1 MWLQIIAF
9 RQEQS
14 FIIIY
19 HVLYVSEIIQR
30 ETISFKKIVDGQ
42 VTCFFFLRNFIVN
55 LVNIN
60 IIKTLWPT
68 VDLNTWSPSSNGF
81 FQHDESR
88 RSRGPG
94 LLPRSS
100 FNSQLSITHG
110 SFYKKIPTD
119 PFNIPRYPKIQIWKD
134 FLGEFGVSVENV
146 WLSYGLMRSHVLQA
160 LRSNLKYVL
169 ECFPP
174 NTVHQKTLST
184 KWVPRSVYFDCMSF
198 HKGQN
203 SMPALCTD
211 Y

>member
-1 MWLQIIAF
+1 M
-9 RQEQS
+9 
-14 FIIIY
+14 
-19 HVLYVSEIIQR
+19 
-30 ETISFKKIVDGQ
+30 
-42 VTCFFFLRNFIVN
+42 TCFFLFKEFYSKLSKHKHHQNPMANCWSKHMEPFIQR
-55 LVNIN
+55 
-60 IIKTLWPT
+60 
-68 VDLNTWSPSSNGF
+68 F
-81 FQHDESR
+81 FQHFPGSR
-88 RSRGPG
+88 SRGPRGPG